1 MLSGI
6 GPKDHLEEM
15 NIPVVHHA
23 PGVGQNLQ
31 DHVGM
36 AGITYIVDPPHKM
49 TRSERN
55 RFTRNLSRIGNLES
69 IQELIQNSSG
79 PLYSHMISGGM
90 AFIKTK

>member
-6 GPKDHLEEM
+6 GPKDHLEKM
-15 NIPVVHHA
+15 NIPVMHHA

-36 AGITYIVDPPHKM
+36 GGITCIIDPEIAAN
-49 TRSERN
+49 ERE
-55 RFTRNLSRIGNLES
+55 RFTKNLSRIGSLKS
-69 IQELIQNSSG
+69 IQELIQNNSG
-79 PLYSHMISGGM
+79 PLFSNVISGGM